1 MKIDPKDTL
10 LCSAIA
16 AESDRIAA
24 EGKIETFLCGI
35 GNLEAGLRLWEF
47 LSDLKRN
54 GRNLPARI
62 LFVGS
67 AGVYPWI
74 HPRFWK
80 GRFGHS
86 YEIQIQELAKIEK
99 RIRVPELVPD
109 SLAFENPFAASGGN
123 EELLI
128 SKTNATGSV
137 TIEAVSGRALEYL
150 RENDLAFENME
161 CWGLASVC
169 SRFGIPFGALFALT
183 NGVGPNGSEE
193 WRSNYRFESNRLQ
206 DWILSLLV

>member
-16 AESDRIAA
+16 AESDKIAA
-24 EGKIETFLCGI
+24 DGRLKTFLCGI
-35 GNLEAGLRLWEF
+35 GNLEAALRLWEF
-47 LSDLKRN
+47 LSDLKRH
-54 GRNLPARI
+54 GQTLPSKI

-80 GRFGHS
+80 GKFGHS
-86 YEIQIQELAKIEK
+86 FEIQIQEPSKIEK
-99 RIRVPELVPD
+99 KIHVPEIVPD
-109 SLAFENPFAASGGN
+109 SLSFENPFQVSDTN

-128 SKTNATGSV
+128 SKTNATGSL
-137 TIEAVSGRALEYL
+137 TIETVSGKVLEYL
-150 RENDLAFENME
+150 RENDLGFENME

-169 SRFGIPFGALFALT
+169 SRFKIPFGALFALT
-183 NGVGPNGSEE
+183 NGVGPSGSEE
-193 WRSNYRFESNRLQ
+193 WKTNYRVESDRLQ
-206 DWILSLLV
+206 KWILSLLV